1 MWCILSLALLLR
13 LILFN
18 QSLWLDEAIQAL
30 ALQGKL
36 GPLLTYAQADFQPPL
51 YHFVARGFTQIFG
64 YSEVILRLPSMIS
77 GIFTVYFVIKI
88 AQLLGNKKL
97 GLIAGLLSATNPLLI
112 YYSHEGRTY
121 ALTTFLV
128 TASMYYF
135 IRLLKGKNPKYSILY
150 TLYTILFLWTSYLSW
165 FVLLSQGLYVLWKKR
180 FNLLIPQALSALT
193 LMFWL
198 PTFFSSLHFG
208 LSDAAAIPAWS
219 RVVGGISPKAIALT
233 WVKMNLGRIS
243 FVNQYLYGLIALALA
258 LLHARILRRSQSSIL
273 ILWILAP
280 IILASLVSLWVPVYS
295 YTRVL
300 FIIPAYLLWL
310 ALGLSQL
317 PRFFTY
323 LATFSQL
330 IFLVIFWF
338 TPRFHREDWRQLTL
352 DLNSQSNIVVA
363 LPSLKVAA
371 PLSYYNLTSP
381 LVQLQDYSLA
391 TQPIYY
397 LRYGEGIFDPDLL
410 GQAKLKSSGYTITSQ
425 KSYTGIQLDIYENR
439 H

>member
-13 LILFN
+13 LPLLN
-18 QSLWLDEAIQAL
+18 QSLWLDESIEAL
-30 ALQGKL
+30 ALQGHF
-36 GPLLTYAQADFQPPL
+36 GSLLSYSLSDFQPPL
-51 YHFVARGFTQIFG
+51 YHFILLAWTRLFGF
-64 YSEVILRLPSMIS
+64 SEIALRIPSLLA
-77 GIFTVYFVIKI
+77 GLALVYFVFKLGELI
-88 AQLLGNKKL
+88 ANKKV
-97 GLIAGLLSATNPLLI
+97 GIIASLLVATNPLLI
-112 YYSHEGRTY
+112 YYSQEGRTY
-121 ALTTFLV
+121 ALTTFFV
-128 TASMYYF
+128 TASFYYF
-135 IRLLKGKNPKYSILY
+135 IKLIQDKNSSLLSTKYYVLS
-150 TLYTILFLWTSYLSW
+150 TTLFLWTSYLSW

-193 LMFWL
+193 LIFWL

-243 FVNQYLYGLIALALA
+243 FVNQYLYGLIALAL
-258 LLHARILRRSQSSIL
+258 LHARILRRSQSSIL

-280 IILASLVSLWVPVYS
+280 IILASFISLWVPVYS

-300 FIIPAYLLWL
+300 FVIPAYLLWL

-330 IFLVIFWF
+330 IFLIIFWF

-381 LVQLQDYSLA
+381 LVQLQDYSPV
-391 TQPIYY
+391 TQPVYY

-425 KSYTGIQLDIYENR
+425 RVYPGIQLDIYENR